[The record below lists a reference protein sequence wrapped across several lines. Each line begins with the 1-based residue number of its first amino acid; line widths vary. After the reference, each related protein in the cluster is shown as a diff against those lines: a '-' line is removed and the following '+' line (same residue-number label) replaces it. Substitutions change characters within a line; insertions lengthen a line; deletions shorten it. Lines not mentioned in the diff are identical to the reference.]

1 MMRIRSSVVV
11 AICIVMMMLTACGGK
26 PSDMSDAD
34 YAKYK
39 DFGAPKLLYSC
50 TEEGK
55 PSEEAY
61 RRCGDLG
68 SSDKIGECLK
78 KEKITPVV
86 NSNFYAGIG
95 PAATYN
101 DILTKAKDKCNG
113 KFDILNK
120 KE

>member
-1 MMRIRSSVVV
+1 MKSWKFIAMIGCT
-11 AICIVMMMLTACGGK
+11 AFIAACGGK
-26 PSDMSDAD
+26 PSDMSGED

-39 DFGAPKLLYSC
+39 EFGAPKLLYSC
-50 TEEGK
+50 TMEGK

-61 RRCGDLG
+61 KRCGDLG

-101 DILTKAKDKCNG
+101 EILSKAKGSCFG
-113 KFDILNK
+113 KFEILDR